1 MLVYGLN
8 KKLIGDPKYSLPDFV
23 KDVKEK
29 VEGLNP
35 IEGFKV
41 EVERGGYLFFRRVP
55 KDHTH

>member
-41 EVERGGYLFFRRVP
+41 
-55 KDHTH
+55 